1 MEKEDIVFDPTD
13 LQLNSYGKVGL
24 EDIDVAEMTNEQSVK
39 MLLYQHVLNL
49 HELKSAKRDL
59 ADCKKQI
66 EILKETREE
75 LRIRLASTGNSIG
88 IDIASIFISFL
99 GGFAINMLTSNWSS
113 GIGWV
118 IFLLCLTIILSFK
131 LPYVSAV
138 FKNITESNGE
148 KML

>member
-13 LQLNSYGKVGL
+13 LQLSSYGKVGL

-75 LRIRLASTGNSIG
+75 LRIRLASTGNNIG

-99 GGFAINMLTSNWSS
+99 GGFAIINKFINYRTC
-113 GIGWV
+113 GIMR
-118 IFLLCLTIILSFK
+118 
-131 LPYVSAV
+131 P
-138 FKNITESNGE
+138 
-148 KML
+148 

>member
-24 EDIDVAEMTNEQSVK
+24 DDIDVTEMTNEQSVK

-59 ADCKKQI
+59 VDCKKQI

-75 LRIRLASTGNSIG
+75 LRIKLASAVNSVG
-88 IDIASIFISFL
+88 VDIASIFISFL

-118 IFLLCLTIILSFK
+118 IFLLCLTIVFSFK
-131 LPYVSAV
+131 FPYVSSV
-138 FKNITESNGE
+138 FRNTTKSNSE
-148 KML
+148 KIV